1 MSLEVGVPHVE
12 LETLDKSSTILD
24 FADQILQSGAVH
36 IVRVIIYYLPKRVLA
51 EAAHDHHDRGGGG
64 RDHLPPPHGV
74 LVLLLQTGHY
84 YTLSVPVQFSFYP
97 QLRNYFSV
105 SKM

>member
-12 LETLDKSSTILD
+12 LETLDEGSTILN

-36 IVRVIIYYLPKRVLA
+36 VVRVIINYLPKRVLA

-64 RDHLPPPHGV
+64 RDHLPPAHGV
-74 LVLLLQTGHY
+74 LVSLLQKGHY